1 MGSGGRLPVSARAL
15 KGADCLVEAWVVGG
29 PLGTRVRLPPQA
41 ILEVGWEKV
50 GGPGGR
56 IEVSI
61 TFWVKEAL

>member
-1 MGSGGRLPVSARAL
+1 M
-15 KGADCLVEAWVVGG
+15 EAWVVGG
-29 PLGTRVRLPPQA
+29 LLGTRVRLPPQA
-41 ILEVGWEKV
+41 VLEVGWEKV